1 MWGVLSLPVSPAP
14 EVLVERWMR
23 GPGPPSGT
31 SPLRPGILGT
41 ATHMRQLVQTHHR
54 GLYSWAAHLFLRL
67 VFSSMSFASVSNF
80 HYLPFVS
87 ICLS

>member
-1 MWGVLSLPVSPAP
+1 
-14 EVLVERWMR
+14 
-23 GPGPPSGT
+23 
-31 SPLRPGILGT
+31 
-41 ATHMRQLVQTHHR
+41 MRQLVQTHHR